1 MSGSVV
7 DIDGR
12 TVPELEHAAD
22 GAPSAKRLAALR
34 AGAVAFR
41 ERFRAAG
48 RVEAVRTLDLVSAPL
63 ATAHAFDGLAR
74 GGTTQRVRAVSRLVV
89 VRFRDFEGEPRTL
102 CWQPATLDGMRRTP
116 CQLGAERHRSHLT
129 RRAAVVEHQSPRGA
143 LERCGIDAS
152 AIDLVAL
159 PDLHATDLRTV
170 AGSTRAVEGEHGRR
184 PPLFPR
190 ARVLFQR
197 RERETLER
205 AHPAHAA
212 WYVPGGAEHAVQ
224 DALVA
229 LDGDVEL
236 GPGVALIGAP
246 GPLNGGQSLVLG
258 TAAGV
263 WVISANGVAADN
275 WHPHLSKIPGLARA
289 ATHLGR
295 EVAGVSTAV
304 QSAADQ
310 YDAMIVEKTLADPNR
325 SDPRWTNVAP
335 ARGLASVRAQ
345 WPVLPSYVHEPLTV
359 GQMSSRAR

>member
-1 MSGSVV
+1 VSASVA
-7 DIDGR
+7 DIERR
-12 TVPELEHAAD
+12 TVPELERPGN
-22 GAPSAKRLAALR
+22 GAPGAERLEALR

-63 ATAHAFDGLAR
+63 ASGRAFGGLAR
-74 GGTTQRVRAVSRLVV
+74 GGPTQQLRAVSRLVV
-89 VRFRDFEGEPRTL
+89 VRFRDFEGESRTL
-102 CWQPATLDGMRRTP
+102 CWQPATPDGMRRTP
-116 CQLGAERHRSHLT
+116 HQLGADRHRGHLT
-129 RRAAVVEHQSPRGA
+129 RRAPVVEHQSPRGA
-143 LERCGIDAS
+143 LERCGLDAS
-152 AIDLVAL
+152 EIDLVAL
-159 PDLHATDLRTV
+159 PDLHATDLRTL

-184 PPLFPR
+184 PPLFPL

-197 RERETLER
+197 RERDALER
-205 AHPAHAA
+205 AHPALAA
-212 WYVPGGAEHAVQ
+212 WYVPRGTEHAVE

-229 LDGDVEL
+229 LEGDVEL

-304 QSAADQ
+304 QSSTDQ

-325 SDPRWTNVAP
+325 SDPRWMNVAP
-335 ARGLASVRAQ
+335 ARGLVSVRAQ
-345 WPVLPSYVHEPLTV
+345 WPVIPSHVHEPLTV
-359 GQMSSRAR
+359 GRMSPGGR

>member
-1 MSGSVV
+1 MIGSVA

-12 TVPELEHAAD
+12 IVPELERPAD
-22 GAPSAKRLAALR
+22 ARPGAERLEALR
-34 AGAVAFR
+34 ASAVAFR

-48 RVEAVRTLDLVSAPL
+48 RVEAVRTADLVSAPL
-63 ATAHAFDGLAR
+63 TVGHAFGGLAR
-74 GGTTQRVRAVSRLVV
+74 GATTQLVRVISRLVV
-89 VRFRDFEGEPRTL
+89 VRFRDFGGEPRTL
-102 CWQPATLDGMRRTP
+102 CWQPATLDGVRSTP
-116 CQLGAERHRSHLT
+116 HQLGAARHRSQLA
-129 RRAAVVEHQSPRGA
+129 RRAPVVEHQSPRAA
-143 LERCGIDAS
+143 LERCGIDVA

-197 RERETLER
+197 RERDALER

-212 WYVPGGAEHAVQ
+212 WYVPGAAEHAVQ

-289 ATHLGR
+289 AAQLGH
-295 EVAGVSTAV
+295 EVAGVSTAI
-304 QSAADQ
+304 QSVADQ

-325 SDPRWTNVAP
+325 SDPRWMNVAP

-345 WPVLPSYVHEPLTV
+345 WPVLPSHVHEPLTV
-359 GQMSSRAR
+359 GRMGPGAR